1 MEMQKKVVGVTF
13 PVPKWFLDRIL
24 DEGKTVFVKPSTLKL
39 KPGMKIIF
47 YASHEDQGWHGEAE
61 VENVEYFKNV
71 EEIIKKYKN
80 ELFLTP
86 EELRKYE
93 RDRAKWHSRGR
104 RPRPWMVVKLKNVRK
119 YPRPVKPPRFIAVS
133 GRYVKE
139 KEYKEIL
146 KKEGL

>member
-1 MEMQKKVVGVTF
+1 MKRSEGVVGATF
-13 PVPKWFLDRIL
+13 PVPRPLLGRIL
-24 DEGKTVFVKPSTLKL
+24 DEGKTVFVKPSTLRL
-39 KPGMKIIF
+39 KPGMKLVF

-61 VENVEYFKNV
+61 IESVEHFTSV
-71 EEIIKKYKN
+71 EEIIRKYRE

-104 RPRPWMVVKLKNVRK
+104 RPRPWMVVRLKNVRK
-119 YPRPVKPPRFIAVS
+119 YPKIVRPKRFITVS

-139 KEYKEIL
+139 DEYREIL
-146 KKEGL
+146 RKAGL

>member
-1 MEMQKKVVGVTF
+1 MEEKIVGVTF

-24 DEGKTVFVKPSTLKL
+24 NEGKTIFVKPSTLRIKPRMKL
-39 KPGMKIIF
+39 IF
-47 YASHEDQGWHGEAE
+47 YASREDQGWYGEAE
-61 VENVEYFKNV
+61 VESVEYFTNI

-104 RPRPWMVVKLKNVRK
+104 RPRPWMVLRLKNIRK
-119 YPRPVKPPRFIAVS
+119 YPKIVKPKRFIAVS
-133 GRYVKE
+133 GRYVRE
-139 KEYKEIL
+139 KEYKGIL
-146 KKEGL
+146 RNAGP